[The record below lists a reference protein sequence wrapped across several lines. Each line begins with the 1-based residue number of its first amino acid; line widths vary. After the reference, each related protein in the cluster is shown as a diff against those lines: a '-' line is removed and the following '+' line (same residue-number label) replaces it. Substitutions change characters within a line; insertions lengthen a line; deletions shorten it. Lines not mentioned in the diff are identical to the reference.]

1 VSAVGIEG
9 RGSSIHFGDFHPGEE
24 GGDAMIQ
31 LRIAGLAAALTL
43 VTMFGAPAL
52 AVADEGTFKARMRG
66 FQEVPAVSTEA
77 SGEFTAKISDDGTA
91 IEYELSYDDLQG
103 TVTQG
108 HIHFGQFSVN
118 GGIVVFL
125 CQTQTNSDPTGL
137 APTCPQS
144 GTVKGKLTAANMTPR
159 AIEQGIAPGEFEEFV
174 DALRAGV
181 TYANVHSLV
190 EGVEGTVPDFSGGE
204 IRGQIRKV
212 RKD

>member
-9 RGSSIHFGDFHPGEE
+9 RGSSIHCGDFHPGEE

-77 SGEFTAKISDDGTA
+77 SGEFTAKISEDGTA

-125 CQTQTNSDPTGL
+125 CQTEARPDPTGL
-137 APTCPQS
+137 APECPQS
-144 GTVKGKLTAANMTPR
+144 GTVSGTITAANMVNT
-159 AIEQGIAPGEFEEFV
+159 ALEQGIAPGEFAEFV
-174 DALRAGV
+174 EALRAGV

-190 EGVEGTVPDFSGGE
+190 EGVEGEVPDFSGSRANQEGKG
-204 IRGQIRKV
+204 R
-212 RKD
+212 